1 MRGGVHIPPED
12 GDHEAVGRGRAV
24 DRNSQEGKAMEALRL
39 VLLYAHLIGFGLL
52 LGGAVT
58 QYLGGTIRI
67 NPAMLWG
74 AVIQLITGVGL
85 AAPLRGEEDEP
96 DPAKLAVKGVIAL
109 AIFAMVFFSRKRE
122 AVNRGHFLAIVG
134 LTLVN
139 AAVAVF
145 WR

>member
-1 MRGGVHIPPED
+1 
-12 GDHEAVGRGRAV
+12 
-24 DRNSQEGKAMEALRL
+24 MEALRL
-39 VLLYAHLIGFGLL
+39 ILRYVHLIGFALL
-52 LGGAVT
+52 LGGAIV
-58 QYLGGTIRI
+58 QYVSGKLRI

-74 AVIQLITGVGL
+74 SVIMLVTGIGL
-85 AAPLRGEEDEP
+85 SAPLRDGNEP
-96 DPAKLAVKGVIAL
+96 DPAKLVTKLVLAVL
-109 AIFAMVFFSRKRE
+109 IFVMVFFSRKRD